1 MADPNFAWEEH
12 EDCDGVVRKYACADV
27 LLYTAL
33 YSEAK
38 LIPGSSQSMEIN
50 PYTFDGTWEIYDDGK
65 PFFKFTKG
73 SLFGL
78 QVLGMATEPCFEG
91 SAFYYNL
98 IKDDLQPFVSYIKNI
113 TKEEKQM
120 AELKFRLSDCEKAHK
135 IFQALNEGVEDYAD
149 IKYWLCGVYDD
160 YAVAQEN
167 TAEGGYIRAYYT
179 KNEDTVT
186 IIGTEPCF
194 MLDVTEV
201 EKVALEAMK
210 TISGGY
216 EKAAADYSTLEAKVA
231 EMTTETETLKSS
243 LTVAEEA
250 KATAEADLATKST
263 EFEAQK
269 TELDEKIASYEVK
282 AAEDK
287 AALEEAAA
295 NYAKLESEKVEL
307 ENSKNDLINEK
318 EQLAAFKAGVEKD
331 QKEQL
336 LSKYSEHLDD
346 ASMEA
351 LKENMD
357 KYSVVDFKKEVCTA
371 AVEHDPT
378 IFSKSGEPD
387 RFYSKGGNTAD
398 KFEGRTAVERLLNKH
413 INGGNK

>member
-1 MADPNFAWEEH
+1 MAEPNFAWEEH
-12 EDCDGVVRKYACADV
+12 EDCDGVTRKYACADV

-50 PYTFDGTWEIYDDGK
+50 PYTFEGNWEIYDDGK
-65 PFFKFTKG
+65 PFFNFTKG

-78 QVLGMATEPCFEG
+78 QVLGMATEPC
-91 SAFYYNL
+91 YYNL

-120 AELKFRLSDCEKAHK
+120 VDLKFRLSDNEKAHK
-135 IFQALNEGVEDYAD
+135 IFQALNDGVESYED
-149 IKYWLCGVYDD
+149 IKYWLCDVYDD
-160 YAVAQEN
+160 YAVAQAN
-167 TAEGGYIRAYYT
+167 TSEGGYIRAYYT
-179 KNEDTVT
+179 KNEDSIT
-186 IIGTEPCF
+186 ITGTEPCF

-210 TISGGY
+210 TVSGGY
-216 EKAAADYSTLEAKVA
+216 EKAAADYSALNAKVA
-231 EMTTETETLKSS
+231 EMTTEAETLKSS
-243 LTVAEEA
+243 LAAAEEA
-250 KATAEADLATKST
+250 KATVESDLATKST

-269 TELDEKIASYEVK
+269 AELDEKIASYEAK

-287 AALEEAAA
+287 TALEEAAA
-295 NYAKLESEKVEL
+295 NYAQLESEKVEL
-307 ENSKNDLINEK
+307 ENAKNDLINEK

-357 KYSVVDFKKEVCTA
+357 KYSVADFKKEVCTA